1 MYSLHYVSMHVSVYL
16 YRFMNRYIHTY
27 PYDTWS
33 DACLVCTYIDID
45 IDIDVDDGMYEFIH
59 LSIYWEMVY
68 LMCCSVSQCVAV
80 SAKLRISP
88 NLTDLRISPELTKL
102 RVNLNS
108 RHVTH
113 CNTLQHTA
121 AHYNT
126 LQHTATRCSTLQHT
140 ATHYDT
146 LQHTATH
153 RLLSHAL

>member
-1 MYSLHYVSMHVSVYL
+1 MMVC
-16 YRFMNRYIHTY
+16 MN
-27 PYDTWS
+27 S
-33 DACLVCTYIDID
+33 
-45 IDIDVDDGMYEFIH
+45 
-59 LSIYWEMVY
+59 SIYLFTETVY
-68 LMCCSVSQCVAV
+68 LMCCSVLQCVAV
-80 SAKLRISP
+80 SAKLQISP

-113 CNTLQHTA
+113 CNTVQHTA
-121 AHYNT
+121 AHCN
-126 LQHTATRCSTLQHT
+126 TLQHT